1 MFRPSARPRLGP
13 EVDAIMRTRFL
24 VFCLTLLSLLNSLP
38 LWSQERPQVV
48 VVGGG
53 IAGLVT
59 AYKLEQRGYRCCLLE
74 GSDRLGGRIGTAH
87 YPQGLE
93 AEYGMQEIWEKSPL
107 IGIIKELG
115 LKLESSDDPWSSLL
129 IDDHLYAFTEDTRE
143 DYFKKLFTPTERKA
157 FDATIAE
164 LESCYTEATSKGL
177 TPKMLKLQNMTF
189 AEFLKA
195 RKLPSKVEQAIR
207 LTIEVEL
214 ATVAEKFS
222 ALSAILEYRTFL
234 FGGEKNFHVPG
245 GNSVIIG
252 KLADALKGPKIMGAT
267 VTHVV
272 RRKENGR
279 LVAEVRYLKN
289 STEQKMK
296 ADAVVMAVPWVMLH
310 QIQFE
315 PALTDSQ
322 LRALSRLGRGQ
333 YTVIHLLLDKAVAN
347 LWSKGDPFPVLS
359 NAELGVIY
367 GPHATDTNGPEIV
380 FSFLIYGPE
389 AEAYHMAPRDVKR
402 GEVLEGMDAV
412 WPGFSKYVH
421 EAFFYS
427 YHPAAV
433 TYWPK
438 GRSPLDQLSEAIRTP
453 HEGLF
458 LAGDW
463 TESSHAEGA
472 VHSALLASEKVDSYL
487 KALK

>member
-1 MFRPSARPRLGP
+1 MRIRL
-13 EVDAIMRTRFL
+13 ML
-24 VFCLTLLSLLNSLP
+24 LLLSLLSILGNLP
-38 LWSQERPQVV
+38 VWSQDRPQVV

-87 YPQGLE
+87 YPKGLE

-115 LKLESSDDPWSSLL
+115 LQLEASDDPWSSL
-129 IDDHLYAFTEDTRE
+129 IIEDKLYAFTEDTRE
-143 DYFKKLFTPTERKA
+143 QYFQKLFAPAERKA

-164 LESCYTEATSKGL
+164 LESCYTEASTKGL
-177 TPKMLKLQNMTF
+177 TAKMRQLQDQTF
-189 AEFLKA
+189 AEWLKA
-195 RKLPSKVEQAIR
+195 RKLPVKVEQALR

-234 FGGEKNFHVPG
+234 FGGEKNYHVPG

-252 KLADALKGPKIMGAT
+252 KLGEALKGPKVMGAT
-267 VTHVV
+267 VTHVI
-272 RRKENGR
+272 RRSENGR

-289 STEQKMK
+289 STEQKIQ
-296 ADAVVMAVPWVMLH
+296 ADAVVMTVPWVMLH
-310 QIQFE
+310 QMQFE
-315 PALTDSQ
+315 PALTPLQ
-322 LRALSRLGRGQ
+322 LKALGRLGRGQ
-333 YTVIHLLLDKAVAN
+333 YTVIHMLLDKAVAR
-347 LWSKGDPFPVLS
+347 LWEKADPFPVLS
-359 NAELGVIY
+359 NAELGVVY

-389 AEAYHMAPRDVKR
+389 AEAYHMAPRDGKR
-402 GEVLEGMDAV
+402 TEVLEAMDAF

-421 EAFFYS
+421 ETFFYS

-438 GRSPLDQLSEAIRTP
+438 GRSPLDELSEAIRTP
-453 HEGLF
+453 NQGLF

-472 VHSALLASEKVDSYL
+472 VRSAMLAADKVDSYL
-487 KALK
+487 KGLK

>member
-1 MFRPSARPRLGP
+1 MRRRLFIIG
-13 EVDAIMRTRFL
+13 
-24 VFCLTLLSLLNSLP
+24 LTLLSLVNSLP

-107 IGIIKELG
+107 ISIIKELG
-115 LKLESSDDPWSSLL
+115 LQLESSDDPWSSLL

-143 DYFKKLFTPTERKA
+143 EYFKKLFTPAERKA

-164 LESCYTEATSKGL
+164 LESCYREATSKGL
-177 TPKMLKLQNMTF
+177 TPKMLKLQNMSF

-195 RKLPSKVEQAIR
+195 RKLPSKVEQAVR
-207 LTIEVEL
+207 FTIEVEL

-252 KLADALKGPKIMGAT
+252 KLGDSVKGPKIMGAT
-267 VTHVV
+267 VTHVT

-279 LVAEVRYLKN
+279 LLAEVRYLKN
-289 STEQKMK
+289 STEQKIQ

-310 QIQFE
+310 QMQFE
-315 PALTDSQ
+315 PALTDPQ
-322 LRALSRLGRGQ
+322 LKAIARLGRGQ
-333 YTVIHLLLDKAVAN
+333 YTVIHMLLDKAVTG
-347 LWSKGDPFPVLS
+347 LWAKGDPFPVLS
-359 NAELGVIY
+359 NAELGVVY

-421 EAFFYS
+421 ETFFYS

-438 GRSPLDQLSEAIRTP
+438 GRSPLDELSEAIRTP
-453 HEGLF
+453 NQGLF

-472 VHSALLASEKVDSYL
+472 VHSAMLAAEKVDSYL
-487 KALK
+487 KTLK

>member
-1 MFRPSARPRLGP
+1 
-13 EVDAIMRTRFL
+13 MRTSFL
-24 VFCLTLLSLLNSLP
+24 LVWLTLLSFLGNLP
-38 LWSQERPQVV
+38 VWAQERPQVI

-74 GSDRLGGRIGTAH
+74 ASDRLGGRIGTAH
-87 YPQGLE
+87 YPKGLE

-115 LKLESSDDPWSSLL
+115 LQLESSDDPWSSLL
-129 IDDHLYAFTEDTRE
+129 LDEHLYAFTEDTRE
-143 DYFKKLFTPTERKA
+143 EYFKKLFTPAERKA

-164 LESCYTEATSKGL
+164 LENCYTEATTKGL
-177 TPKMLKLQNMTF
+177 TPKMLKLQDQTF
-189 AEFLKA
+189 AEWLKA
-195 RKLPSKVEQAIR
+195 RKLPAKVDQAVR

-252 KLADALKGPKIMGAT
+252 KLGEAVKGPKILGAT
-267 VTHVV
+267 VTHVL
-272 RRKENGR
+272 RHKENGR

-289 STEQKMK
+289 STEEKIQ
-296 ADAVVMAVPWVMLH
+296 ADAVVMTVPWVMLH
-310 QIQFE
+310 QMQFE
-315 PALTDSQ
+315 PALTDPQ
-322 LRALSRLGRGQ
+322 LKGLARLGRGQ
-333 YTVIHLLLDKAVAN
+333 YTVIHMLLDKAVAQVWAKN
-347 LWSKGDPFPVLS
+347 DAFPVLS
-359 NAELGVIY
+359 NGELGVIY

-389 AEAYHMAPRDVKR
+389 AEAYHMAPRDTKR
-402 GEVLEGMDAV
+402 VEVLEGMDTV
-412 WPGFSKYVH
+412 WPGFSKYVR
-421 EAFFYS
+421 EVFFYS

-438 GRSPLDQLSEAIRTP
+438 GRSPLDALSEAIRTP
-453 HEGLF
+453 HEALF

-463 TESSHAEGA
+463 TQSSHAEGA
-472 VHSALLASEKVDSYL
+472 VHSAILAAEKVDAYL
-487 KALK
+487 KTLK

>member
-1 MFRPSARPRLGP
+1 
-13 EVDAIMRTRFL
+13 MRTRLLFL
-24 VFCLTLLSLLNSLP
+24 CLTLLSFVHSLP

-59 AYKLEQRGYRCCLLE
+59 AYKLEQRGYRTCLLE

-107 IGIIKELG
+107 IGILKELG
-115 LKLESSDDPWSSLL
+115 LQLESSDDPFSSMLL
-129 IDDHLYAFTEDTRE
+129 DDHLYAFTEDTRE
-143 DYFKKLFTPTERKA
+143 EYFQKLFTPVERKA
-157 FDATIAE
+157 FDATIKE
-164 LESCYTEATSKGL
+164 LETCYTEATTRGL
-177 TPKMLKLQNMTF
+177 TPKMLKLQNMSF
-189 AEFLKA
+189 AEFLKG
-195 RKLPSKVEQAIR
+195 RKLPPKVEQAVR

-234 FGGEKNFHVPG
+234 FGGEKNYHVPG

-252 KLADALKGPKIMGAT
+252 KLGDSLKGPKVLGAT

-272 RRKENGR
+272 RRNEKGR
-279 LVAEVRYLKN
+279 MLAEVSYLKN
-289 STEQKMK
+289 STEHKVE

-310 QIQFE
+310 QIQFQ
-315 PALTDSQ
+315 PALTEPQ

-333 YTVIHLLLDKAVAN
+333 YTVIHMLLDKAVTS
-347 LWSKGDPFPVLS
+347 LWAKADPFPVLS

-402 GEVLEGMDAV
+402 SEVLEAMDAV
-412 WPGFSKYVH
+412 WPGFSKSVH
-421 EAFFYS
+421 ETFFYS

-438 GRSPLDQLSEAIRTP
+438 GRSPLDELSQAIRTP
-453 HEGLF
+453 HQALF

-472 VHSALLASEKVDSYL
+472 VHSALLTADKVDSYL
-487 KALK
+487 KTLK

>member
-1 MFRPSARPRLGP
+1 MRRRLFILG
-13 EVDAIMRTRFL
+13 
-24 VFCLTLLSLLNSLP
+24 LTLLSLVNSLP

-115 LKLESSDDPWSSLL
+115 LQLESSDDPWSSLL

-143 DYFKKLFTPTERKA
+143 EYFKKLFSAAERKA

-164 LESCYTEATSKGL
+164 LESCYREATSKGL
-177 TPKMLKLQNMTF
+177 TPKMLKLQNMSF

-195 RKLPSKVEQAIR
+195 RKLPSKVEQAVRI
-207 LTIEVEL
+207 TIEVEL

-252 KLADALKGPKIMGAT
+252 KLGDSLKGPKIMGAT

-272 RRKENGR
+272 RHRENGR
-279 LVAEVRYLKN
+279 LLAEVRYLKN
-289 STEQKMK
+289 STEQKIQ

-310 QIQFE
+310 QMQFE
-315 PALTDSQ
+315 PALTDPQ
-322 LRALSRLGRGQ
+322 LKALSRLGRGQ
-333 YTVIHLLLDKAVAN
+333 YTVIHMLLDKAVAG
-347 LWSKGDPFPVLS
+347 LWAKGDPFPVLS

-367 GPHATDTNGPEIV
+367 GPHATDTKGSEIV

-412 WPGFSKYVH
+412 WPGFSKYVR
-421 EAFFYS
+421 ETFFYS

-438 GRSPLDQLSEAIRTP
+438 GRSPLDDLSEAIRTP
-453 HEGLF
+453 NQGLF

-472 VHSALLASEKVDSYL
+472 VHSAMLASEKVDSYL
-487 KALK
+487 KTLK

>member
-1 MFRPSARPRLGP
+1 MRIRLWLVLFTMFSFLG
-13 EVDAIMRTRFL
+13 
-24 VFCLTLLSLLNSLP
+24 NLP

-59 AYKLEQRGYRCCLLE
+59 AFKLEQRGYRCCLLE
-74 GSDRLGGRIGTAH
+74 ASDRLGGRIGTAH

-115 LKLESSDDPWSSLL
+115 LQLEASDDPWSSLL
-129 IDDHLYAFTEDTRE
+129 IDEKLYAFTEDTRE
-143 DYFKKLFTPTERKA
+143 QYFLKLFTPVERKA

-177 TPKMLKLQNMTF
+177 TAKMLKLQNQTF
-189 AEFLKA
+189 AEWLQE
-195 RKLPSKVEQAIR
+195 RKLPSKVEQAVR

-222 ALSAILEYRTFL
+222 ALSAVLEYRTFL
-234 FGGEKNFHVPG
+234 FGGEKNYHVPG

-252 KLADALKGPKIMGAT
+252 KLGEALKGPKVMGAT

-272 RRKENGR
+272 RRQENGR

-289 STEQKMK
+289 STEQKIQ
-296 ADAVVMAVPWVMLH
+296 ADAVVMAVPWVILH

-315 PALTDSQ
+315 PALTAPQ
-322 LRALSRLGRGQ
+322 LKALSRLGRGQ
-333 YTVIHLLLDKAVAN
+333 YTVIHMLLDKAVAG
-347 LWSKGDPFPVLS
+347 LWAKADPFPVLS

-389 AEAYHMAPRDVKR
+389 AEAYHMAPRDIKR
-402 GEVLEGMDAV
+402 SEVLEGMDAV

-421 EAFFYS
+421 ETFFYS

-438 GRSPLDQLSEAIRTP
+438 GRSPLDELSEAIRTP
-453 HEGLF
+453 HLGLF

-472 VHSALLASEKVDSYL
+472 VRSAILASEKVDSYL
-487 KALK
+487 KSLK

>member
-1 MFRPSARPRLGP
+1 MRKRLLF
-13 EVDAIMRTRFL
+13 V
-24 VFCLTLLSLLNSLP
+24 CLTLVSFANSLP

-74 GSDRLGGRIGTAH
+74 GSDRLGGRIGTAR

-115 LKLESSDDPWSSLL
+115 LSLEASDDPFSSLL
-129 IDDHLYAFTEDTRE
+129 LDDKLYAFTEDTRE
-143 DYFKKLFTPTERKA
+143 EYFKKLFTPAERKA

-164 LESCYTEATSKGL
+164 LESCYSEATSKGL
-177 TPKMLKLQNMTF
+177 TPKMRKIQDMSF

-195 RKLPSKVEQAIR
+195 RKLPAKVEQAVR

-234 FGGEKNFHVPG
+234 FGGEKNYHVPG

-252 KLADALKGPKIMGAT
+252 KLGEALKGPKIMGAT

-272 RRKENGR
+272 RRQENGH
-279 LVAEVRYLKN
+279 LLAEVTYLKN
-289 STEQKMK
+289 STEQKIQ

-315 PALTDSQ
+315 PALTEPQ
-322 LRALSRLGRGQ
+322 LKALARLGRGQ
-333 YTVIHLLLDKAVAN
+333 YTVIHMLLDKAVAG
-347 LWSKGDPFPVLS
+347 LWAQADPFPVLS

-367 GPHATDTNGPEIV
+367 GPHATDTKGAEIV

-402 GEVLEGMDAV
+402 DEVMEGMDAI

-421 EAFFYS
+421 QTFFYS

-438 GRSPLDQLSEAIRTP
+438 GRSPLDELSEAVRTP
-453 HEGLF
+453 NQGLF

-472 VHSALLASEKVDSYL
+472 VHSALLTVDKVGKFLGAVTSPRA
-487 KALK
+487 KP

>member
-1 MFRPSARPRLGP
+1 
-13 EVDAIMRTRFL
+13 MRTRLLFVL
-24 VFCLTLLSLLNSLP
+24 LTLFSFLGNLP
-38 LWSQERPQVV
+38 VWSQDRPQVV

-87 YPQGLE
+87 YSRGLE

-115 LKLESSDDPWSSLL
+115 LQLESSDDPWSSL
-129 IDDHLYAFTEDTRE
+129 IFEDKLYAFTEGTRE
-143 DYFKKLFTPTERKA
+143 KYFKKLFTPAERKA

-164 LESCYTEATSKGL
+164 LESCYNEASSKGL
-177 TPKMLKLQNMTF
+177 TPKMLKLQDQSF
-189 AEFLKA
+189 AEWLNA
-195 RKLPSKVEQAIR
+195 RKLPPKVEQAVR

-222 ALSAILEYRTFL
+222 ALSAVLEYRTFL

-252 KLADALKGPKIMGAT
+252 KLGDALKGPKIMGAT
-267 VTHVV
+267 VTHVI
-272 RRKENGR
+272 RRQENGH
-279 LVAEVRYLKN
+279 LLAEVRYLKN
-289 STEQKMK
+289 STEQKIQ
-296 ADAVVMAVPWVMLH
+296 ADAVVVAVPWVMLH
-310 QIQFE
+310 QMQFE
-315 PALTDSQ
+315 PALTAKQ
-322 LRALSRLGRGQ
+322 LKGLSRLGRGQ
-333 YTVIHLLLDKAVAN
+333 YTVIHMLLDKAVAR
-347 LWSKGDPFPVLS
+347 LWEKGDPFPILS

-389 AEAYHMAPRDVKR
+389 AEAYHMAPRDGKR
-402 GEVLEGMDAV
+402 KEVLEGMDTFF
-412 WPGFSKYVH
+412 PGFSKYVH
-421 EAFFYS
+421 ETFFYS

-438 GRSPLDQLSEAIRTP
+438 GRSPLDELSEAIRTP
-453 HEGLF
+453 NQGLF

-472 VHSALLASEKVDSYL
+472 VRSAILASRQVDEYL
-487 KALK
+487 KATSGRATP

>member
-1 MFRPSARPRLGP
+1 MHRRL
-13 EVDAIMRTRFL
+13 L
-24 VFCLTLLSLLNSLP
+24 LLCLTLLSLANSLP
-38 LWSQERPQVV
+38 LWAQERPQVV

-59 AYKLEQRGYRCCLLE
+59 AYKLEQRGYRCSLLE
-74 GSDRLGGRIGTAH
+74 GGERLGGRIGTAH

-115 LKLESSDDPWSSLL
+115 LTLEASDDPFSSLL

-143 DYFKKLFTPTERKA
+143 EYFKKLFTPAERKA

-164 LESCYTEATSKGL
+164 LESCYTEATTKGL
-177 TPKMLKLQNMTF
+177 TPKMLKLQNMSF

-195 RKLPSKVEQAIR
+195 RKLPAKTEQAIR

-234 FGGEKNFHVPG
+234 FGGEKNYHVPG

-252 KLADALKGPKIMGAT
+252 KLGEALKGPKVMGAT

-272 RRKENGR
+272 RRTVNGR
-279 LVAEVRYLKN
+279 LLAEVSYLKN
-289 STEQKMK
+289 STEQKIQ

-315 PALTDSQ
+315 PALTETQ

-333 YTVIHLLLDKAVAN
+333 YTVIHMLLDKAVAG
-347 LWSKGDPFPVLS
+347 LWAKGDPFPVLS

-367 GPHATDTNGPEIV
+367 GPHATDTKGAEMV

-402 GEVLEGMDAV
+402 AEVMEGMDAL

-421 EAFFYS
+421 ETFFYS

-438 GRSPLDQLSEAIRTP
+438 GRSPLDELSAAIRTP
-453 HEGLF
+453 NQGLF

-472 VHSALLASEKVDSYL
+472 VHSALLTTDKVDGYL
-487 KALK
+487 KGLK

>member
-1 MFRPSARPRLGP
+1 M
-13 EVDAIMRTRFL
+13 
-24 VFCLTLLSLLNSLP
+24 
-38 LWSQERPQVV
+38 V

-59 AYKLEQRGYRCCLLE
+59 AYKLEQRGYRCSLLE
-74 GSDRLGGRIGTAH
+74 GGDRLGGRIGTAH

-115 LKLESSDDPWSSLL
+115 LTLEASDDPFSSLL

-143 DYFKKLFTPTERKA
+143 EYFQKLFTPAERKA

-164 LESCYTEATSKGL
+164 LESCYTEATTKGL
-177 TPKMLKLQNMTF
+177 TPKMLKLQNMSF

-195 RKLPSKVEQAIR
+195 RKLPAKTEQAIR

-234 FGGEKNFHVPG
+234 FGGEKNYHVPG

-252 KLADALKGPKIMGAT
+252 KLGEALKGPKVMGAT
-267 VTHVV
+267 VTHVA
-272 RRKENGR
+272 RRNVNGR
-279 LVAEVRYLKN
+279 LLAEVSYLKN
-289 STEQKMK
+289 STEQKIQ

-315 PALTDSQ
+315 PALTETQ
-322 LRALSRLGRGQ
+322 LKALSRLGRGQ
-333 YTVIHLLLDKAVAN
+333 YTVIHMLLDKAVAG
-347 LWSKGDPFPVLS
+347 LWAKGDPFPVLS

-367 GPHATDTNGPEIV
+367 GPHATDTKGAEIV

-402 GEVLEGMDAV
+402 VEVMEGMDAL
-412 WPGFSKYVH
+412 WPGFSKFVH
-421 EAFFYS
+421 ETFFYS

-438 GRSPLDQLSEAIRTP
+438 GRSPLDELSEAIRTP
-453 HEGLF
+453 NQGLF

-472 VHSALLASEKVDSYL
+472 VHSALLTSDKVDGYL
-487 KALK
+487 KILK

>member
-1 MFRPSARPRLGP
+1 MRIRLW
-13 EVDAIMRTRFL
+13 L
-24 VFCLTLLSLLNSLP
+24 VLLSVFSFLGNLP
-38 LWSQERPQVV
+38 VCSQERPQVV

-74 GSDRLGGRIGTAH
+74 SSDRLGGRIGTAH

-107 IGIIKELG
+107 IGILKELG
-115 LKLESSDDPWSSLL
+115 LQLEASDDPWSSLL
-129 IDDHLYAFTEDTRE
+129 IDDKLYAFTEDTRE
-143 DYFKKLFTPTERKA
+143 QYFQKLFSPTERKA

-164 LESCYTEATSKGL
+164 LESCYNEATGQGL
-177 TPKMLKLQNMTF
+177 TPKMLKLQNQSF
-189 AEFLKA
+189 AEWLQE
-195 RKLPSKVEQAIR
+195 RKLPPKVEQAVR

-222 ALSAILEYRTFL
+222 ALSAVLEYRTFL
-234 FGGEKNFHVPG
+234 FGGEKNYHVPG

-252 KLADALKGPKIMGAT
+252 KLAGALKGPKVMGAT
-267 VTHVV
+267 VTHVL
-272 RRKENGR
+272 RHPENGR
-279 LVAEVRYLKN
+279 LVAEVRYLKD
-289 STEQKMK
+289 STEQKIQ
-296 ADAVVMAVPWVMLH
+296 ADAVVMAVPWVILH
-310 QIQFE
+310 QMQFE
-315 PALTDSQ
+315 PALTPTQ
-322 LRALSRLGRGQ
+322 LKALSRLGRGQ
-333 YTVIHLLLDKAVAN
+333 YTVIHMLLDKAVDA
-347 LWSKGDPFPVLS
+347 LWSKADPFPVLS
-359 NAELGVIY
+359 SAELGVIY

-389 AEAYHMAPRDVKR
+389 AEAYHMAPRDLKR
-402 GEVLEGMDAV
+402 NEVLQGMDTV

-421 EAFFYS
+421 ETFFYS

-438 GRSPLDQLSEAIRTP
+438 GRSPLDELSQAIRTP
-453 HEGLF
+453 NQGLF

-472 VHSALLASEKVDSYL
+472 VRSALLASDQVDVYL
-487 KALK
+487 KGLK